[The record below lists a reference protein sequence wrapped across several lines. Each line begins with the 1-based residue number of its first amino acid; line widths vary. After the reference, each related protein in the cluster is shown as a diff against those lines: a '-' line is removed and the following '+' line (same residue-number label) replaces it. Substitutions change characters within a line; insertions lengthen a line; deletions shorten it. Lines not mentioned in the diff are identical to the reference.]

1 MPIKCRN
8 CGGDHFT
15 SKCGKQEKQ
24 NSVEKKVVVEE
35 KEKTVVNNTKH
46 YPKKISKSRNKIRK
60 PMMYNREK
68 VYKIKISN
76 IPLDLTLKNLNKMM
90 VGWGKIGNI
99 KLGNNREDKT
109 KYAIIDF
116 YDEEAS
122 KYFIEALDT
131 TPIGHNMISVSK
143 Y

>member
-24 NSVEKKVVVEE
+24 GSVEKKVEE
-35 KEKTVVNNTKH
+35 KSVGNVTKH

-60 PMMYNREK
+60 PMMDNREK

-99 KLGNNREDKT
+99 KLGNYREDKT

-116 YDEEAS
+116 YEEEAS
-122 KYFIEALDT
+122 KYFIEAIDT
-131 TPIGHNMISVSK
+131 TPIGHNMVSVSK